1 MEQSFNNYIFAPD
14 MARLKEFDPKDKL
27 EKARDLF
34 WKKGYYATSMQDLV
48 NDMKINR
55 GSMYDTFGD
64 KHKLF
69 ISSLESYVAETHDEY
84 KKVISG
90 ETSPIKS
97 IEKIIQKAIKR
108 SFEESKVCM
117 VVKTSFELAPF
128 DTGVKEL
135 LQQSTNTLMGIFE
148 ELLEKAKQAGEFDPE
163 RDVKEAAAFIV
174 ATFAGFWQMQSL
186 YDNRKMIDQLAK
198 NLMDYLH

>member
-1 MEQSFNNYIFAPD
+1 

-69 ISSLESYVAETHDEY
+69 MSSLKSYVAETHSEY
-84 KKVISG
+84 KKAVSD
-90 ETSPIKS
+90 ETSPMKS
-97 IEKIIQKAIKR
+97 IEKIIQSAIRR
-108 SFEESKVCM
+108 SFEEGKVCM
-117 VVKTSFELAPF
+117 VVKTSFEMAPF
-128 DTGVKEL
+128 DDGIKEL
-135 LQQSTNTLMGIFE
+135 LQQSTNALTQIFE
-148 ELLEKAKQAGEFDPE
+148 DLLLKAQKVGEFDSK
-163 RDVKEAAAFIV
+163 RDAKDTATFIV
-174 ATFAGFWQMQSL
+174 ASFAGFWQMQAL
-186 YDNRKMIDQLAK
+186 YDNRKMIDQLAE
-198 NLMDYLH
+198 NLMNYLH

>member
-1 MEQSFNNYIFAPD
+1 

-69 ISSLESYVAETHDEY
+69 ISSLQSYVAETHDEY
-84 KKVISG
+84 KKAVSG

-108 SFEESKVCM
+108 SFEEGKVCM

-135 LQQSTNTLMGIFE
+135 LQQSTNALMRIFE
-148 ELLEKAKQAGEFDPE
+148 ELLEKAQQAGEFSPE
-163 RDVKEAAAFIV
+163 RDVKEAAVFIV

-186 YDNRKMIDQLAK
+186 YDNRKMIDQLAE